1 VLAVQSALKTGYR
14 HIDCA
19 AVYGNE
25 AEAGDAFNEIFSTTD
40 IKRDDVHIT
49 SKLWNTAHREEDVL
63 PALKKTLSDLQLD
76 YLDLYLMHWPI
87 AFRPGLEG
95 FPQGDEDYLSL
106 DDVPVIETWEAMLEA
121 KSQGLVRHAGVSNIS
136 IKKLDDLK

>member
-1 VLAVQSALKTGYR
+1 MTESHIESRKYLKYWLKLASWV
-14 HIDCA
+14 
-19 AVYGNE
+19 
-25 AEAGDAFNEIFSTTD
+25 
-40 IKRDDVHIT
+40 
-49 SKLWNTAHREEDVL
+49 
-63 PALKKTLSDLQLD
+63 KKTLSDLQPD

-106 DDVPVIETWEAMLEA
+106 DDVPVIETWEATLEA
-121 KSQGLVRHAGVSNIS
+121 KSQGLVRHACVSNIS